1 MKNIISY
8 NNFLREG
15 TETTQVV
22 GSGTK
27 VGGGAVGKY
36 TKSAGQAVGGGDSPS
51 SFSSN
56 SNSTKFEMEI
66 PVGPHHIFDERTK
79 RKKKK
84 DKTER
89 IYNKKGEII
98 DNLYKIKNENMIKN
112 WEEFSKLNED
122 GEGGGDSGGGISSS
136 SLGNTSG
143 MGAIVSAQPSS
154 IPGNVQGSTKG
165 SGDIS
170 RTTLGPYSKTP
181 QRSKNKRKK
190 KKKLPNDNIDN
201 FYVTKYTEQN
211 NYGGKMI
218 TNWKTFTENKIN
230 EYKEYDFSHPDLP
243 EVSHKLNVPNHLPQ
257 KYDEME
263 CVDNEEFEELLTIG
277 KKYTNLG
284 YSSLG
289 DKVFVLCDNDRYR
302 HVSTRCFGL

>member
-1 MKNIISY
+1 MKMKNIINY
-8 NNFLREG
+8 NNFLKEG
-15 TETTQVV
+15 SETVGIV

-27 VGGGAVGKY
+27 VGGGPVGKF
-36 TKSAGQAVGGGDSPS
+36 TKAAGVAVGGGDSPS

-56 SNSTKFEMEI
+56 SNSTTFKSDV
-66 PVGPHHIFDERTK
+66 PVGPHHIFKERV
-79 RKKKK
+79 KKKKIK

-89 IYNKKGEII
+89 PYNKKGENI
-98 DNLYKIKNENMIKN
+98 DRLYKIKNENMIKS
-112 WEEFSKLNED
+112 WEEFNRLNED

-143 MGAIVSAQPSS
+143 MGNVVSAQPSVT
-154 IPGNVQGSTKG
+154 PGSVWGADATKG

-218 TNWKTFTENKIN
+218 TNWQAFTE
-230 EYKEYDFSHPDLP
+230 
-243 EVSHKLNVPNHLPQ
+243 
-257 KYDEME
+257 
-263 CVDNEEFEELLTIG
+263 T
-277 KKYTNLG
+277 KK
-284 YSSLG
+284 
-289 DKVFVLCDNDRYR
+289 
-302 HVSTRCFGL
+302 